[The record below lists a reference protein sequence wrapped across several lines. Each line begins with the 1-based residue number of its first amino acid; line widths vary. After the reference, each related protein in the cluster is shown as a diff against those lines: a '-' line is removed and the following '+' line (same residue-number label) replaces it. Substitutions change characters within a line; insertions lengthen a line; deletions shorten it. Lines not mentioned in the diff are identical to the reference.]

1 MDRRNAGMSHVRSVG
16 MSLDRSATL
25 SKLLVVDIV
34 MGAIVSILERNHSL
48 DHFILGGD
56 HLPLLSLAREPIHRG
71 IRRRLLVIRIVLPVD
86 TLIVRPAPCPDTH
99 LNGSLFTPARRFY

>member
-1 MDRRNAGMSHVRSVG
+1 MFPFVF
-16 MSLDRSATL
+16 LSAALVKKVDHRPSSRT
-25 SKLLVVDIV
+25 LLVVDIV

-71 IRRRLLVIRIVLPVD
+71 IRRRLKRTDWEAFNNI
-86 TLIVRPAPCPDTH
+86 
-99 LNGSLFTPARRFY
+99 